1 MKNPSISFLLG
12 SADISGGTAVIFEHA
27 TGLRER
33 GYEVTIITEDPVDE
47 ERLYWF
53 PEAKRLDWQTYDN
66 VRERSF
72 DVCFATWWRT
82 VYELPRVQASRYA
95 YFNQSVESR
104 FYPASEA
111 AVRRLADATYM
122 LPLSIVTEVG
132 WIARFIEREF
142 GREAQLVRN
151 GIDKEIFRANGPAI
165 APRSEGT
172 FRVLVE
178 GPLNVPFKNV
188 PKTIELAR
196 QVADEVWLA
205 TSTDVDSVPGVDRVF
220 SRLPMARMSEVYRSC
235 DVLVKLS
242 TVEGMFGPPLEM
254 FHCGGTAVI
263 YDVTGHEEY
272 VRNGG
277 NAFVVKTDDEQGV
290 VEALR
295 KLKSDRAL
303 LEDFQQSALET
314 AAAWPDWQASTEE
327 FSAAV
332 ERILSEPPT
341 ATRAA
346 LRSQIDL
353 LFGFYALA
361 ERGSGAPQ
369 GELGMIV
376 ASLRQYPVLEK
387 LFYAKIKVL
396 LWMFRFAKWSL
407 KVAKRAARLI
417 RSSIQKKTS

>member
-1 MKNPSISFLLG
+1 MTSIAFIPNSL
-12 SADISGGTAVIFEHA
+12 DISGGTAVIFEHA
-27 TGLRER
+27 TGLREL

-53 PEAKRLDWQTYDN
+53 PEAKRLDYQTYDS

-72 DVCFATWWRT
+72 DICFATWWRT
-82 VYELPRVQASRYA
+82 VYELPRVQATHYA

-122 LPLSIVTEVG
+122 LPLSIITEVG

-142 GREAQLVRN
+142 GREAQVVRN
-151 GIDKEIFRANGPAI
+151 GIDKDIFRSNGPAI

-178 GPLNVPFKNV
+178 GPLNVRFKNV
-188 PKTIELAR
+188 PQTIELAR

-205 TSTDVDSVPGVDRVF
+205 TSTDVDSVAGVDRVF

-242 TVEGMFGPPLEM
+242 YVEGMFGPPLEM

-277 NAFVVKTDDEQGV
+277 NAFVVKTDDEEGV

-303 LEDFQQSALET
+303 LSDFQSAALET
-314 AAAWPDWQASTEE
+314 AAAWPDWKASTEE
-327 FSAAV
+327 FAEAV
-332 ERILSEPPT
+332 ERILAEPPT
-341 ATRAA
+341 TTRAV

-361 ERGSGAPQ
+361 EKGSGAPQ
-369 GELGMIV
+369 GDLGMIV
-376 ASLRQYPVLEK
+376 ASLRQYPLLEK
-387 LFYAKIKVL
+387 LFNLKIKVL
-396 LWMFRFAKWSL
+396 LLTFRAGKWSL
-407 KVAKRAARLI
+407 KMARRVVRFV

>member
-1 MKNPSISFLLG
+1 MTSIAFIPNSP
-12 SADISGGTAVIFEHA
+12 DISGGTAVIFEHA
-27 TGLRER
+27 TGLKER

-53 PEAKRLDWQTYDN
+53 PEAKRLDWQTFDS

-82 VYELPRVQASRYA
+82 VYELPRVEATHYA

-122 LPLSIVTEVG
+122 LPLSIITEVG
-132 WIARFIEREF
+132 WIARFIEKEF
-142 GREAQLVRN
+142 GRTAQVVRN
-151 GIDKEIFRANGPAI
+151 GIDKDIFRANGPAI
-165 APRSEGT
+165 APRSGDV
-172 FRVLVE
+172 FRVMVE
-178 GPLNVPFKNV
+178 GPLNVHFKNV
-188 PKTIELAR
+188 PKTIKLAR

-277 NAFVVKTDDEQGV
+277 NAFVVKTDDEEGV

-303 LEDFQQSALET
+303 LDDFQGAALET
-314 AAAWPDWQASTEE
+314 AAAWPDWKASTEE
-327 FSAAV
+327 FTDAV
-332 ERILSEPPT
+332 ERILAQPPT
-341 ATRAA
+341 TTRTA

-369 GELGMIV
+369 GDLGMIV
-376 ASLRQYPVLEK
+376 ASLKQYPVLEK
-387 LFYAKIKVL
+387 LFHAKIRVL
-396 LWMFRFAKWSL
+396 LWMFRAGKWC
-407 KVAKRAARLI
+407 VRMVKRLVRSI
-417 RSSIQKKTS
+417 RSA